1 MIVCWSVKGGSGTTV
16 VAAMLALTLA
26 SRTPTRLVDL
36 AGDLPATLG
45 VAEPSG
51 PGVLDWLAD
60 RDATPDVLPDLEVT
74 INDDLTLLARGGS
87 PEAPTADRLALL
99 AAATSDRLCI
109 VDAGSGAAH
118 VSEVRALARRSILV
132 LRPCYLA
139 LRRAA
144 ALAERPDAIVLLV
157 EDGRALGAR
166 DVEAVVGAPVAA
178 SLPVQPSIARLVD
191 AGLLAGRVPS
201 AMAAPLAAVA

>member
-45 VAEPSG
+45 IAEPTG
-51 PGVLDWLAD
+51 PGALDWLAD
-60 RDATPDVLPDLEVT
+60 PDAAPDVLPDLEVT
-74 INDDLTLLARGGS
+74 INDRLTLLPRGTRRS
-87 PEAPTADRLALL
+87 VPTTDRLALI
-99 AAATSDRLCI
+99 AAATSDRTCV

-118 VSEVRALARRSILV
+118 VAEARAHARRSILV
-132 LRPCYLA
+132 IRPCYLA

-144 ALAERPDAIVLLV
+144 ALADRPDAIVLLV
-157 EDGRALGAR
+157 EEGRALGAR

-178 SLPVQPSIARLVD
+178 SLSVQPSIARLVD

-201 AMAAPLAAVA
+201 TMATPLAAVA

>member
-26 SRTPTRLVDL
+26 RRAPTRLVDL
-36 AGDLPATLG
+36 AGDLPAALG

-51 PGVLDWLAD
+51 PGVGDWLAD
-60 RDATPDVLPDLEVT
+60 PGAAPDVLPDIEMS
-74 INDDLTLLARGGS
+74 INDDLTLLARGS
-87 PEAPTADRLALL
+87 APIAANADGFARL
-99 AAATSDRLCI
+99 AAATSDRVCV

-118 VSEVRALARRSILV
+118 VAEARALARRSILV

-144 ALAERPDAIVLLV
+144 ALADRPDAIVLLV

-178 SLPVQPSIARLVD
+178 SVPVQPSIARLVD
-191 AGLLAGRVPS
+191 AGLLAGRVPG
-201 AMAAPLAAVA
+201 AVATPLAAVA